1 MRRRRG
7 FTLLEVV
14 LSLAILLIVGG
25 TLFQG
30 QRNLLRRPQMDL
42 PTIEWY
48 LMLRELENP
57 DHQFAWLDD
66 ASGLNLVD
74 GQGRIF
80 FMDYRKAG
88 KLLKLHHKRGG
99 EITLMSHVASFQL
112 DHHSRLTIKTTQG
125 EVYSAR
131 VLIPVI
137 KGGPDETTVGN
148 HATIDH

>member
-1 MRRRRG
+1 MRKRTG

-25 TLFQG
+25 AFFQG

-57 DHQFAWLDD
+57 AHQFAWIET
-66 ASGLNLVD
+66 SGGFQLVD
-74 GQGRIF
+74 NRGRQF
-80 FMDYRKAG
+80 FINHRKG
-88 KLLKLHHKRGG
+88 SKELILHNRHGG
-99 EITLMSHVASFQL
+99 YITLMSHVKSFDL
-112 DHHSRLTIKTTQG
+112 DHQGHFSVRTTQG

-137 KGGPDETTVGN
+137 KGGLDETTVGN